1 MSDSG
6 VWDRAKEERMGVAQP
21 DRVQVM
27 PDGARMPIPSNSPRF
42 EFDAYTRDA
51 TPEWHWQCG
60 DGEFVPIATLRD
72 ANPLEWDSCCAGAA
86 CAFRRAEA
94 MHYDQK
100 CECADADACSE
111 NALDAQIA
119 AETWDAAL
127 AKAEKGTR

>member
-86 CAFRRAEA
+86 CAFRRACNYPA
-94 MHYDQK
+94 
-100 CECADADACSE
+100 CEIWE
-111 NALDAQIA
+111 
-119 AETWDAAL
+119 AAL
-127 AKAEKGTR
+127 AKAEGKR